1 MGGGSERVPRGRR
14 GTRWPCRLTLT
25 PLSISA
31 PGTRV
36 APCAGISPYGHRVS
50 SCELLTWRSVSGLG
64 VAGKPGA
71 LGAECPAGLES
82 LGGEEPSSA
91 SRTIRLLLGTTGVM
105 PAATSEVAV
114 NGKRLLPRGGLH
126 VRAARAVSAPQRA
139 AAVVHTRWIRVRTSL
154 KLSSGEGV
162 GLCLLR
168 IPPPTPPK
176 EGAPSPLASSWGAV
190 TKCEP
195 VGAVCSPR
203 HSAPRAGSCGCESCF
218 CLLFKANNQFAPR
231 ELTDW
236 WARNTSVCLKPLER
250 KTTLFSSE
258 KG

>member
-126 VRAARAVSAPQRA
+126 VRAARAVSPPQRA

-168 IPPPTPPK
+168 IPPPTPPRK
-176 EGAPSPLASSWGAV
+176 GRPPPSPAPGEQLPNVNPWA
-190 TKCEP
+190 P
-195 VGAVCSPR
+195 
-203 HSAPRAGSCGCESCF
+203 SAPRGIQPPEPAAVAVS
-218 CLLFKANNQFAPR
+218 LA
-231 ELTDW
+231 
-236 WARNTSVCLKPLER
+236 SVCSSKQTTSSHPESLQIGGLEIHQCV
-250 KTTLFSSE
+250 
-258 KG
+258 